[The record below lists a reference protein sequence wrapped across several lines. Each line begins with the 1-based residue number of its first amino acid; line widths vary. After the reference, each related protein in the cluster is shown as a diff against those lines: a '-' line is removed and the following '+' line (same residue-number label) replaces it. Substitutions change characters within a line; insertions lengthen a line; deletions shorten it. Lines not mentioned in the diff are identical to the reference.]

1 MKIKIINEFKM
12 FSYEQL
18 NLLLVIKVAYHF
30 EIILDYKLM
39 IYFAT

>member
-12 FSYEQL
+12 VLHEQL
-18 NLLLVIKVAYHF
+18 NLLLATKVAYHF